1 MNLKIRTFSMALAAM
16 SATSYMYA
24 LPSNNIEEKSS
35 TKEKKSL
42 NLEEE
47 SVEKNK
53 KEERNVMLN
62 AADANKPRE
71 IQIGLPSEDVTVYEN
86 GLPAVYSSSVHKLS
100 AHWRGDASLKGT
112 DLMTPSESAIATGNI
127 AYAVSSFSELGQ
139 KEFKGKLNYKANHFG
154 MQNFDLNLSGG
165 IGTNWF
171 YTASMYQNFDPGSFK
186 LRFTDY
192 ADRTQIYHFGL
203 TRILNEGKGRI
214 SLLYKYSNSKNPG
227 NFANAA
233 PFIYA
238 GDGSIKKIAGFD
250 PGMDS
255 YVQRQGSFQYLNTK
269 TGKMETWNMT
279 DGSENHANEIALI
292 SQYQFD
298 NGWLW
303 KFNAKYM
310 NAPRA
315 NYVDYGGSSISEV
328 READGYQLSDGS
340 AYSGLIEGRRTWLH
354 IGKVSNALMTT
365 EISKQLNNHKLM
377 MGLNEWYYH
386 LDYYSSSFQWAGTVE
401 PYPRT
406 LSQMY
411 VNPLDPTQTA
421 RRSETFGYNELSP
434 EYTKGSENKLAV
446 YFTDEWKVTPK
457 FKVFYG
463 GRLEYY
469 RMSADQISASRFKGF
484 HIGNFNTYS
493 TAEDGSIVTTAHS
506 IEPAKVTKNKLT
518 LQLTYNLTNQ
528 FGLTADATI
537 ATRFPRISEYAGT
550 GPTEEQ
556 YKRVTIPLI
565 RGGIFYKNDWIDLS
579 SMITYISKSNNIDQ
593 QNLTKPSTSEGKTVL
608 LIYNIQTLGWTTSAE
623 INPFK
628 NFHMHALFTYQKPVY
643 KNYNASVTFN
653 DGQTMSVNAN
663 NMIVK
668 EIPQVLIELDPKYD
682 ITKNLNAWLSFRYF
696 GKTYA
701 NLQEALYFNGH
712 WETFG
717 GINWNVNK
725 KLSLGV
731 SVINI
736 LNEKGAK
743 GTINGSELITKEE
756 AGKYAGKYMS
766 GSYLRPFTIEFSA
779 GIKF

>member
-1 MNLKIRTFSMALAAM
+1 MNLRIRTFSMALIAM
-16 SATSYMYA
+16 SAASQVYA
-24 LPSNNIEEKSS
+24 LPSDESEN
-35 TKEKKSL
+35 KE
-42 NLEEE
+42 
-47 SVEKNK
+47 K

-62 AADANKPRE
+62 ASDANKPRE

-100 AHWRGDASLKGT
+100 AHWRSDASLKGT

-154 MQNFDLNLSGG
+154 MQNVDLNLSGG
-165 IGTNWF
+165 IGDNWL

-192 ADRTQIYHFGL
+192 ADRTQLYHFGI
-203 TRILNEGKGRI
+203 TRILNDGKGRI

-233 PFIYA
+233 PFIYS
-238 GDGSIKKIAGFD
+238 GDGSIKKIDGFD

-269 TGKMETWNMT
+269 SGKMETWNMS

-315 NYVDYGGSSISEV
+315 NYVDYGGSTISQV
-328 READGYQLSDGS
+328 SEADGYQLSDGS
-340 AYSGLIEGRRTWLH
+340 AYSGYIEGRRTWLH
-354 IGKVSNALMTT
+354 VGKVSNALLTT

-377 MGLNEWYYH
+377 IGLNEWYYH
-386 LDYYSSSFQWAGTVE
+386 LNYYSSSFQWAGTVE
-401 PYPRT
+401 AYPRT

-421 RRSETFGYNELSP
+421 HRSETFGYNELSP
-434 EYTKGSENKLAV
+434 EYTKGSENKLAL
-446 YFTDEWKVTPK
+446 YFTDEWKVSPK

-469 RMSADQISASRFKGF
+469 RMSAEQISTPRFSGF
-484 HIGNFNTYS
+484 HMGNYNTYA
-493 TAEDGSIVTTAHS
+493 TAAGSVVATEHS
-506 IEPAKVTKNKLT
+506 IEAKNVTKDKLNYAAT
-518 LQLTYNLTNQ
+518 LQLTYNLTRQ

-579 SMITYISKSNNIDQ
+579 SMVTYISKSNNIDQ
-593 QNLTKPSTSEGKTVL
+593 QNLTKPGTTEGKTVL

-643 KNYNASVTFN
+643 KNYNASVTFS
-653 DGQTMSVNAN
+653 DGQSMGVNAN

-736 LNEKGAK
+736 FNEKGAK
-743 GTINGSELITKEE
+743 GTISGSELITKQE
-756 AGKYAGKYMS
+756 AGKYDGKYMS
-766 GSYLRPFTIEFSA
+766 GSYLRPFTVEFSA

>member
-1 MNLKIRTFSMALAAM
+1 MNLRIRTFSMALVAM
-16 SATSYMYA
+16 SAASQVYA
-24 LPSNNIEEKSS
+24 LPSDDSEN
-35 TKEKKSL
+35 KE
-42 NLEEE
+42 
-47 SVEKNK
+47 K

-62 AADANKPRE
+62 ASDANKPRE

-86 GLPAVYSSSVHKLS
+86 GLPAVYSSSVHRLS
-100 AHWRGDASLKGT
+100 AHWRSDASLKGT

-154 MQNFDLNLSGG
+154 MQNVDLNLSGG
-165 IGTNWF
+165 IGSNWL

-192 ADRTQIYHFGL
+192 ADRTQLYHFGI
-203 TRILNEGKGRI
+203 TRILNDGKGRI

-233 PFIYA
+233 PFIYS
-238 GDGSIKKIAGFD
+238 GDGSIKKIDGFD

-269 TGKMETWNMT
+269 SGKMETWNMS

-310 NAPRA
+310 NAPHA
-315 NYVDYGGSSISEV
+315 NFVDYGGSTISQV
-328 READGYQLSDGS
+328 SEADGYQLSDGS
-340 AYSGLIEGRRTWLH
+340 AYSGYIEGRRTWLH
-354 IGKVSNALMTT
+354 VGKVSNALLTT

-377 MGLNEWYYH
+377 IGLNEWYYH
-386 LDYYSSSFQWAGTVE
+386 LNYYSSSFQWAGTVE
-401 PYPRT
+401 AYPRT

-434 EYTKGSENKLAV
+434 EYTKGSENKLAL
-446 YFTDEWKVTPK
+446 YFTDEWKVSPK

-469 RMSADQISASRFKGF
+469 RMSAEQISTPRFSGF
-484 HIGNFNTYS
+484 HLGNYNTY
-493 TAEDGSIVTTAHS
+493 AAADGSVVATEHS
-506 IEPAKVTKNKLT
+506 IEAKNVTKDKLNYAAT
-518 LQLTYNLTNQ
+518 LQLTYNLTRQ

-537 ATRFPRISEYAGT
+537 ATRFPRNSEYAGT

-579 SMITYISKSNNIDQ
+579 SMVTYISKSNNIDQ
-593 QNLTKPSTSEGKTVL
+593 QNLTKPGTTEGKTVL

-643 KNYNASVTFN
+643 KNYNASVTFS
-653 DGQTMSVNAN
+653 DGQSMGVNAN

-736 LNEKGAK
+736 FNEKGAK
-743 GTINGSELITKEE
+743 GTISGSELITKQE
-756 AGKYAGKYMS
+756 AGKYEGKYMS
-766 GSYLRPFTIEFSA
+766 GSYLRPFTVEFSA

>member
-1 MNLKIRTFSMALAAM
+1 MNLRIRTFSMALVAM
-16 SATSYMYA
+16 SAASQVYA
-24 LPSNNIEEKSS
+24 LPSDDSEN
-35 TKEKKSL
+35 KE
-42 NLEEE
+42 
-47 SVEKNK
+47 K

-62 AADANKPRE
+62 ASDANKPRE

-86 GLPAVYSSSVHKLS
+86 GLPAVYSSSVHRLS
-100 AHWRGDASLKGT
+100 AHWRSDASLKGT

-154 MQNFDLNLSGG
+154 MQNVDLNLSGG
-165 IGTNWF
+165 IGDNWL

-192 ADRTQIYHFGL
+192 ADRTQLYHFGI
-203 TRILNEGKGRI
+203 TRILNDGKGRI

-233 PFIYA
+233 PFIYS
-238 GDGSIKKIAGFD
+238 GDGSIKKIDGFD

-269 TGKMETWNMT
+269 SGKMETWNMS

-315 NYVDYGGSSISEV
+315 NYVDYGGSTISKV
-328 READGYQLSDGS
+328 SEADGYQLSDGS
-340 AYSGLIEGRRTWLH
+340 AYSGYIEGRRTWLH
-354 IGKVSNALMTT
+354 VGKVSNALLTT

-377 MGLNEWYYH
+377 IGLNEWYYH
-386 LDYYSSSFQWAGTVE
+386 LNYYSSSFQWAGTVE
-401 PYPRT
+401 AYPRT

-434 EYTKGSENKLAV
+434 EYTKGSENKLAL
-446 YFTDEWKVTPK
+446 YFTDEWKVSPK

-469 RMSADQISASRFKGF
+469 RMSAEQISTPRFSGF
-484 HIGNFNTYS
+484 HLGNYNTY
-493 TAEDGSIVTTAHS
+493 AIAAGSVVATEHS
-506 IEPAKVTKNKLT
+506 IEAKNVTKDKLNYAAT
-518 LQLTYNLTNQ
+518 LQLTYNLTRQ

-579 SMITYISKSNNIDQ
+579 SMVTYISKSNNIDQ
-593 QNLTKPSTSEGKTVL
+593 QNLTKPGTTEGKTVL

-643 KNYNASVTFN
+643 KNYNASVTFS
-653 DGQTMSVNAN
+653 DGQSMGVNAN

-736 LNEKGAK
+736 FNEKGAK
-743 GTINGSELITKEE
+743 GTISGSELITKQE
-756 AGKYAGKYMS
+756 AGKYEGKYMS
-766 GSYLRPFTIEFSA
+766 GSYLRPFTVEFSA

>member
-1 MNLKIRTFSMALAAM
+1 MNLRIRTFSMALVAM
-16 SATSYMYA
+16 SAASQVYA
-24 LPSNNIEEKSS
+24 LPSDDSEN
-35 TKEKKSL
+35 KE
-42 NLEEE
+42 
-47 SVEKNK
+47 K

-62 AADANKPRE
+62 ASDANKPRE

-86 GLPAVYSSSVHKLS
+86 GLPAVYSSSVHRLS
-100 AHWRGDASLKGT
+100 AHWRSDASLKGT

-154 MQNFDLNLSGG
+154 MQNVDLNLSGG
-165 IGTNWF
+165 IGDNWL

-192 ADRTQIYHFGL
+192 ADRTQLYHFGI
-203 TRILNEGKGRI
+203 TRILNDGKGRI

-233 PFIYA
+233 PFIYS
-238 GDGSIKKIAGFD
+238 GDGSIKKIDGFD

-269 TGKMETWNMT
+269 SGKMETWNMS

-310 NAPRA
+310 NAPHA
-315 NYVDYGGSSISEV
+315 NFVDYGGSTISQV
-328 READGYQLSDGS
+328 SEADGYQLSDGS
-340 AYSGLIEGRRTWLH
+340 AYSGYIEGRRTWLH
-354 IGKVSNALMTT
+354 VGKVSNALLTT

-377 MGLNEWYYH
+377 IGLNEWYYH
-386 LDYYSSSFQWAGTVE
+386 LNYYSSSFQWAGTVE
-401 PYPRT
+401 AYPRT

-434 EYTKGSENKLAV
+434 EYTKGSENKLAL
-446 YFTDEWKVTPK
+446 YFTDEWKVSPK

-469 RMSADQISASRFKGF
+469 RMSAEQISTPRFSGF
-484 HIGNFNTYS
+484 HLGNYNTY
-493 TAEDGSIVTTAHS
+493 AIAAGSVVATEHS
-506 IEPAKVTKNKLT
+506 IEAKNVTKDKLNYAAT
-518 LQLTYNLTNQ
+518 LQLTYNLTRQ

-579 SMITYISKSNNIDQ
+579 SMVTYISKSNNIDQ
-593 QNLTKPSTSEGKTVL
+593 QNLTKPGTTEGKTVL

-643 KNYNASVTFN
+643 KNYNASVTFS
-653 DGQTMSVNAN
+653 DGKSMGVNAN

-736 LNEKGAK
+736 FNEKGAK
-743 GTINGSELITKEE
+743 GTISGSELITKQE
-756 AGKYAGKYMS
+756 AGKYEGKYMS
-766 GSYLRPFTIEFSA
+766 GSYLRPFTVEFSA

>member
-1 MNLKIRTFSMALAAM
+1 MNLRIRTFSMALVAM
-16 SATSYMYA
+16 SAASQVYA
-24 LPSNNIEEKSS
+24 LPSDDSEN
-35 TKEKKSL
+35 KE
-42 NLEEE
+42 
-47 SVEKNK
+47 K

-62 AADANKPRE
+62 ASDANKPRE

-100 AHWRGDASLKGT
+100 AHWRSDASLKGT

-154 MQNFDLNLSGG
+154 MQNVDLNLSGG
-165 IGTNWF
+165 IGDNWL

-192 ADRTQIYHFGL
+192 ADRTQLYHFGI
-203 TRILNEGKGRI
+203 TRILNEGKGRV

-233 PFIYA
+233 PFIYS
-238 GDGSIKKIAGFD
+238 GDGSIKKIDGFD

-269 TGKMETWNMT
+269 SGKMETWNMS

-315 NYVDYGGSSISEV
+315 NYVDYGGSTISQV
-328 READGYQLSDGS
+328 SEADGYQLSDGS
-340 AYSGLIEGRRTWLH
+340 AYSGYIEGRRTWLH
-354 IGKVSNALMTT
+354 VGKVSNALLTT

-377 MGLNEWYYH
+377 IGLNEWYYH
-386 LDYYSSSFQWAGTVE
+386 LNYYSSSFQWAGTVE
-401 PYPRT
+401 AYPRT

-434 EYTKGSENKLAV
+434 EYTKGSENKLAL
-446 YFTDEWKVTPK
+446 YFTDEWKVSPK

-469 RMSADQISASRFKGF
+469 RMSAEQISTPRFSGF
-484 HIGNFNTYS
+484 HMGNYNTYA
-493 TAEDGSIVTTAHS
+493 TADGSVVATEHS
-506 IEPAKVTKNKLT
+506 IEAKNVTKDKLNYAAT
-518 LQLTYNLTNQ
+518 LQLTYNLTRQ

-579 SMITYISKSNNIDQ
+579 SMVTYISKSNNIDQ
-593 QNLTKPSTSEGKTVL
+593 QNLTKPGTTEGKTVL

-643 KNYNASVTFN
+643 KNYNASVTFS
-653 DGQTMSVNAN
+653 DGQSMGVNAN

-736 LNEKGAK
+736 FNEKGAK
-743 GTINGSELITKEE
+743 GTISGSELITKQE
-756 AGKYAGKYMS
+756 AGKYDGKYMS
-766 GSYLRPFTIEFSA
+766 GSYLRPFTVEFSA

>member
-1 MNLKIRTFSMALAAM
+1 MSLRIRTFSMALVAM
-16 SATSYMYA
+16 SAASQVYA
-24 LPSNNIEEKSS
+24 LPSDDSEN
-35 TKEKKSL
+35 KE
-42 NLEEE
+42 
-47 SVEKNK
+47 K

-62 AADANKPRE
+62 ASDANKPRE

-100 AHWRGDASLKGT
+100 AHWRSDASLKGT

-154 MQNFDLNLSGG
+154 MQNVDLNLSGG
-165 IGTNWF
+165 IGDNWL

-192 ADRTQIYHFGL
+192 ADRTQLYHFGI
-203 TRILNEGKGRI
+203 TRILNDGKGRI

-233 PFIYA
+233 PFIYS
-238 GDGSIKKIAGFD
+238 GDGSIKKIDGFD

-269 TGKMETWNMT
+269 SGKMETWNMS

-310 NAPRA
+310 NAPHA
-315 NYVDYGGSSISEV
+315 NFVDYGGSTISQV
-328 READGYQLSDGS
+328 SEADGYQLSDGS
-340 AYSGLIEGRRTWLH
+340 AYSGYIEGRRTWLH
-354 IGKVSNALMTT
+354 VGKVSNALLTT

-377 MGLNEWYYH
+377 IGLNEWYYH
-386 LDYYSSSFQWAGTVE
+386 LNYYSSSFQWAGTVE
-401 PYPRT
+401 AYPRT

-434 EYTKGSENKLAV
+434 EYTKGSENKLAL
-446 YFTDEWKVTPK
+446 YFTDEWKVSPK

-469 RMSADQISASRFKGF
+469 RMSAEQISTPRFSGF
-484 HIGNFNTYS
+484 HLGNYNTY
-493 TAEDGSIVTTAHS
+493 AIAAGSVVATEHS
-506 IEPAKVTKNKLT
+506 IEAKNVTKDKLNYAAT
-518 LQLTYNLTNQ
+518 LQLTYNLTRQ

-579 SMITYISKSNNIDQ
+579 SMVTYISKSNNIDQ
-593 QNLTKPSTSEGKTVL
+593 QNLTKPGTTEGKTVL

-643 KNYNASVTFN
+643 KNYNASVTFS
-653 DGQTMSVNAN
+653 DGQSMGVNAN

-736 LNEKGAK
+736 FNEKGAK
-743 GTINGSELITKEE
+743 GTISGSELITKQE
-756 AGKYAGKYMS
+756 AGKYEGKYMS
-766 GSYLRPFTIEFSA
+766 GSYLRPFTVEFSA

>member
-1 MNLKIRTFSMALAAM
+1 MNLRIRTFSMALVAM
-16 SATSYMYA
+16 SAASQVYA
-24 LPSNNIEEKSS
+24 LPSDDSEN
-35 TKEKKSL
+35 KE
-42 NLEEE
+42 
-47 SVEKNK
+47 K

-62 AADANKPRE
+62 ASDANKPRE

-100 AHWRGDASLKGT
+100 AHWRSDASLKGT

-154 MQNFDLNLSGG
+154 MQNVDLNLSGG
-165 IGTNWF
+165 IGDNWL

-192 ADRTQIYHFGL
+192 ADRTQLYHFGI
-203 TRILNEGKGRI
+203 TRILNDGKGRV

-233 PFIYA
+233 PFIYS
-238 GDGSIKKIAGFD
+238 GDGSIKKIDGFD

-269 TGKMETWNMT
+269 TGKMEAWNMS

-328 READGYQLSDGS
+328 SEADGYQLSDGS

-354 IGKVSNALMTT
+354 VGKVSNALMTT

-377 MGLNEWYYH
+377 IGLNEWYYH
-386 LDYYSSSFQWAGTVE
+386 LDYYSSSYQWAGTVE

-411 VNPLDPTQTA
+411 VNPLDPAQTTA

-469 RMSADQISASRFKGF
+469 RMSADQVSTSRFKGF
-484 HIGNFNTYS
+484 YIGNYNTYS
-493 TAEDGSIVTTAHS
+493 TAEDGSIVATAHN
-506 IEPAKVTKNKLT
+506 IEPAKVTKNKLNYAAT

-593 QNLTKPSTSEGKTVL
+593 QNLTKPGTSEGKTVL

-653 DGQTMSVNAN
+653 DGQTMGVNAN

-766 GSYLRPFTIEFSA
+766 GNYLRPFTVEFSA

>member
-1 MNLKIRTFSMALAAM
+1 MNLRIRTFSMALVAM
-16 SATSYMYA
+16 SAASQVYA
-24 LPSNNIEEKSS
+24 LPSDDSEN
-35 TKEKKSL
+35 KE
-42 NLEEE
+42 
-47 SVEKNK
+47 K

-62 AADANKPRE
+62 ASDANKPRE

-86 GLPAVYSSSVHKLS
+86 GLPAVYSSSVHRLS
-100 AHWRGDASLKGT
+100 AHWRSDASLKGT

-154 MQNFDLNLSGG
+154 MQNVDLNLSGG
-165 IGTNWF
+165 IGDNWL

-192 ADRTQIYHFGL
+192 ADRTQLYHFGI
-203 TRILNEGKGRI
+203 TRILNDGKGRI

-233 PFIYA
+233 PFIYS
-238 GDGSIKKIAGFD
+238 GDGSIKKIDGFD

-269 TGKMETWNMT
+269 SGKMETWNMS

-315 NYVDYGGSSISEV
+315 NYVDYGGSTISKV
-328 READGYQLSDGS
+328 SEADGYQLSDGS
-340 AYSGLIEGRRTWLH
+340 AYSGYIEGRRTWLH
-354 IGKVSNALMTT
+354 VGKVSNALLTT

-377 MGLNEWYYH
+377 IGLNEWYYH
-386 LDYYSSSFQWAGTVE
+386 LNYYSSSFQWAGTVE
-401 PYPRT
+401 AYPRT

-434 EYTKGSENKLAV
+434 EYTKGSENKLAL
-446 YFTDEWKVTPK
+446 YFTDEWKVSPK

-469 RMSADQISASRFKGF
+469 RMSAEQISTPRFSGF
-484 HIGNFNTYS
+484 HMGNYNTYA
-493 TAEDGSIVTTAHS
+493 TADGSVVATEHS
-506 IEPAKVTKNKLT
+506 IEAKNVTKDKLNYAAT
-518 LQLTYNLTNQ
+518 LQLTYNLTRQ

-579 SMITYISKSNNIDQ
+579 SMVTYISKSNNIDQ
-593 QNLTKPSTSEGKTVL
+593 QNLTKPGTTEGKTVL

-643 KNYNASVTFN
+643 KNYNASVTFS
-653 DGQTMSVNAN
+653 DGQSMGVNAN

-736 LNEKGAK
+736 FNEKGAK
-743 GTINGSELITKEE
+743 GTISGSELITKQE
-756 AGKYAGKYMS
+756 AGKYEGKYMS
-766 GSYLRPFTIEFSA
+766 GSYLRPFTVEFSA

>member
-1 MNLKIRTFSMALAAM
+1 MNLRIRTFSMALVAM
-16 SATSYMYA
+16 SAASQVYA
-24 LPSNNIEEKSS
+24 LPSDDSEN
-35 TKEKKSL
+35 KE
-42 NLEEE
+42 
-47 SVEKNK
+47 K

-62 AADANKPRE
+62 ASDANKPRE

-86 GLPAVYSSSVHKLS
+86 GLPAVYSSSVHRLS
-100 AHWRGDASLKGT
+100 AHWRSDASLKGT

-154 MQNFDLNLSGG
+154 MQNVDLNLSGG
-165 IGTNWF
+165 IGDNWL

-192 ADRTQIYHFGL
+192 ADRTQLYHFGI
-203 TRILNEGKGRI
+203 TRILNDGKGRV

-233 PFIYA
+233 PFIYS
-238 GDGSIKKIAGFD
+238 GDGSIKKIDGFD

-269 TGKMETWNMT
+269 SGKMETWNMS

-310 NAPRA
+310 NAPHA
-315 NYVDYGGSSISEV
+315 NFVDYGGSTISQV
-328 READGYQLSDGS
+328 SEADGYQLSDGS
-340 AYSGLIEGRRTWLH
+340 AYSGYIEGRRTWLH
-354 IGKVSNALMTT
+354 VGKVSNALLTT

-377 MGLNEWYYH
+377 IGLNEWYYH
-386 LDYYSSSFQWAGTVE
+386 LNYYSSSFQWAGTVE
-401 PYPRT
+401 AYPRT

-434 EYTKGSENKLAV
+434 EYTKGSENKLAL
-446 YFTDEWKVTPK
+446 YFTDEWKVSPK

-469 RMSADQISASRFKGF
+469 RMSAEQISTPRFSGF
-484 HIGNFNTYS
+484 HLGNYNTY
-493 TAEDGSIVTTAHS
+493 AIAAGSVVATEHS
-506 IEPAKVTKNKLT
+506 IEAKNVTKDKLNYAAT
-518 LQLTYNLTNQ
+518 LQLTYNLTRQ

-579 SMITYISKSNNIDQ
+579 SMVTYISKSNNIDQ
-593 QNLTKPSTSEGKTVL
+593 QNLTKPGTTEGKTVL

-643 KNYNASVTFN
+643 KNYNASVTFS
-653 DGQTMSVNAN
+653 DGKSMGVNAN

-736 LNEKGAK
+736 FNEKGAK
-743 GTINGSELITKEE
+743 GTISGSELITKQE
-756 AGKYAGKYMS
+756 AGKYEGKYMS
-766 GSYLRPFTIEFSA
+766 GSYLRPFTVEFSA

>member
-1 MNLKIRTFSMALAAM
+1 MNLRIRTFSMALVAM
-16 SATSYMYA
+16 SAASQMYA
-24 LPSNNIEEKSS
+24 LPSDDSEN
-35 TKEKKSL
+35 KE
-42 NLEEE
+42 
-47 SVEKNK
+47 K

-62 AADANKPRE
+62 ASDANKPRE

-86 GLPAVYSSSVHKLS
+86 GLPAVYSSSVHRLS
-100 AHWRGDASLKGT
+100 AHWRSDASLKGT

-154 MQNFDLNLSGG
+154 MQNVDLNLSGG
-165 IGTNWF
+165 IGDNWL
-171 YTASMYQNFDPGSFK
+171 YTASVYQNFDPGSFK

-192 ADRTQIYHFGL
+192 ADRTQLYHFGI
-203 TRILNEGKGRI
+203 TRILNDGKGRI

-233 PFIYA
+233 PFIYS
-238 GDGSIKKIAGFD
+238 GDGSIKKIDGFD

-269 TGKMETWNMT
+269 SGKMETWNMS

-310 NAPRA
+310 NAPHA
-315 NYVDYGGSSISEV
+315 NFVDYGGSTISQV
-328 READGYQLSDGS
+328 SEADGYQLSDGS
-340 AYSGLIEGRRTWLH
+340 AYSGYIEGRRTWLH
-354 IGKVSNALMTT
+354 VGKVSNALLTT

-377 MGLNEWYYH
+377 IGLNEWYYH
-386 LDYYSSSFQWAGTVE
+386 LNYYSSSFQWAGTVE
-401 PYPRT
+401 AYPRT

-411 VNPLDPTQTA
+411 VNPLDPTQTD

-434 EYTKGSENKLAV
+434 EYTKGSENKLAL
-446 YFTDEWKVTPK
+446 YFTDEWKVSPK

-469 RMSADQISASRFKGF
+469 RMSAEQISTPRFSGF
-484 HIGNFNTYS
+484 HLGNYNTYA
-493 TAEDGSIVTTAHS
+493 TADGSVVATEHS
-506 IEPAKVTKNKLT
+506 IEAKNVTKDKLNYAAT
-518 LQLTYNLTNQ
+518 LQLTYNLTRQ

-579 SMITYISKSNNIDQ
+579 SMVTYISKSNNIDQ
-593 QNLTKPSTSEGKTVL
+593 QNLTKPGTTEGKTVL

-643 KNYNASVTFN
+643 KNYNASVTFSN
-653 DGQTMSVNAN
+653 GQSMGVNAN

-736 LNEKGAK
+736 FNEKGAK
-743 GTINGSELITKEE
+743 GTISGSELITKQE
-756 AGKYAGKYMS
+756 AGKYEGKYMS
-766 GSYLRPFTIEFSA
+766 GSYLRPFTVEFSA

>member
-1 MNLKIRTFSMALAAM
+1 MNLRIRTFSMALVAM
-16 SATSYMYA
+16 SAASQVYA
-24 LPSNNIEEKSS
+24 LPSDDSEN
-35 TKEKKSL
+35 KEK
-42 NLEEE
+42 
-47 SVEKNK
+47 K

-62 AADANKPRE
+62 ASDANKPRE

-100 AHWRGDASLKGT
+100 AHWRSDASLKGT

-154 MQNFDLNLSGG
+154 MQNVDLNLSGG
-165 IGTNWF
+165 IGDNWL

-192 ADRTQIYHFGL
+192 ADRTQLYHFGI
-203 TRILNEGKGRI
+203 TRILNDGKGRV

-233 PFIYA
+233 PFIYS
-238 GDGSIKKIAGFD
+238 GDGSIKKIDGFD

-269 TGKMETWNMT
+269 SGKMETWNMS

-315 NYVDYGGSSISEV
+315 NYVDYGGSTISQV
-328 READGYQLSDGS
+328 SEADGYQLSDGT
-340 AYSGLIEGRRTWLH
+340 AYSGYIEGRRTWLH
-354 IGKVSNALMTT
+354 VGKVSNALLTT

-377 MGLNEWYYH
+377 VGLNEWYYH
-386 LDYYSSSFQWAGTVE
+386 LNYYSSSFQWAGTVE
-401 PYPRT
+401 AYPRT
-406 LSQMY
+406 LSQIH
-411 VNPLDPTQTA
+411 VNPLDPTQTTH
-421 RRSETFGYNELSP
+421 RSETFGYNELSP
-434 EYTKGSENKLAV
+434 EYTKGSENKLAL
-446 YFTDEWKVTPK
+446 YFTDEWKVSPK

-469 RMSADQISASRFKGF
+469 RMSAEQISTPRFSGF
-484 HIGNFNTYS
+484 HMGNYKTYA
-493 TAEDGSIVTTAHS
+493 TAADGSVVATEHS
-506 IEPAKVTKNKLT
+506 IEAKNVTKDKLNYAAT
-518 LQLTYNLTNQ
+518 LQLTYNLTRQ

-579 SMITYISKSNNIDQ
+579 SMVTYISKSNNIDQ
-593 QNLTKPSTSEGKTVL
+593 QNLTKPSTTEGKTVL

-643 KNYNASVTFN
+643 KNYNASVTFS
-653 DGQTMSVNAN
+653 DGQSMGVNAN

-736 LNEKGAK
+736 FNEKGAK
-743 GTINGSELITKEE
+743 GTISGSELITKQE
-756 AGKYAGKYMS
+756 AGKYDGKYMS
-766 GSYLRPFTIEFSA
+766 GSYLRPFTVEFSA

>member
-1 MNLKIRTFSMALAAM
+1 MSLRIRTFSMALVAM
-16 SATSYMYA
+16 SAASQVYA
-24 LPSNNIEEKSS
+24 LPSDDSEN
-35 TKEKKSL
+35 KE
-42 NLEEE
+42 
-47 SVEKNK
+47 K

-62 AADANKPRE
+62 ASDANKPRE

-100 AHWRGDASLKGT
+100 AHWRSDASLKGT

-154 MQNFDLNLSGG
+154 MQNVDLNLSGG
-165 IGTNWF
+165 IGDNWL

-192 ADRTQIYHFGL
+192 ADRTQLYHFGI
-203 TRILNEGKGRI
+203 TRILNDGKGRV

-233 PFIYA
+233 PFIYS
-238 GDGSIKKIAGFD
+238 GDGSIKKIDGFD

-269 TGKMETWNMT
+269 SGKMETWNMS

-315 NYVDYGGSSISEV
+315 NFVDYGGSTISQV
-328 READGYQLSDGS
+328 SEADGYQLSDGS
-340 AYSGLIEGRRTWLH
+340 AYSGYIEGRRTWLH
-354 IGKVSNALMTT
+354 VGKVSNALLTT

-377 MGLNEWYYH
+377 IGLNEWYYH
-386 LDYYSSSFQWAGTVE
+386 LNYYSSSFQWAGTVE
-401 PYPRT
+401 AYPRT

-434 EYTKGSENKLAV
+434 EYTKGSENKLAL
-446 YFTDEWKVTPK
+446 YFTDEWKVSPK

-469 RMSADQISASRFKGF
+469 RMSAEQISTPRFSGF
-484 HIGNFNTYS
+484 HLGNYNTYA
-493 TAEDGSIVTTAHS
+493 TADGSVVATEHS
-506 IEPAKVTKNKLT
+506 IEAKNVTKDKLNYAAT
-518 LQLTYNLTNQ
+518 LQLTYNLTRQ

-579 SMITYISKSNNIDQ
+579 SMVTYISKSNNIDQ
-593 QNLTKPSTSEGKTVL
+593 QNLTKPGTTEGKTVL

-643 KNYNASVTFN
+643 KNYNASVTFS
-653 DGQTMSVNAN
+653 DGQSMGVNAN

-736 LNEKGAK
+736 FNEKGAK
-743 GTINGSELITKEE
+743 GTISGSELITKQE
-756 AGKYAGKYMS
+756 AGKYEGKYMS
-766 GSYLRPFTIEFSA
+766 GSYLRPFTVEFSA

>member
-1 MNLKIRTFSMALAAM
+1 MNLRIRTFSMALVAM
-16 SATSYMYA
+16 SAASQVYA
-24 LPSNNIEEKSS
+24 LPSDDSEN
-35 TKEKKSL
+35 KE
-42 NLEEE
+42 
-47 SVEKNK
+47 K

-62 AADANKPRE
+62 ASDANKPRE

-86 GLPAVYSSSVHKLS
+86 GLPAVYSSSVHRLS
-100 AHWRGDASLKGT
+100 AHWRSDASLKGT

-154 MQNFDLNLSGG
+154 MQNVDLNLSGG
-165 IGTNWF
+165 IGDNWL

-192 ADRTQIYHFGL
+192 ADRTQLYHFGI
-203 TRILNEGKGRI
+203 TRILNDGKGRI

-233 PFIYA
+233 PFIYS
-238 GDGSIKKIAGFD
+238 GDGSIKKIDGFD

-269 TGKMETWNMT
+269 SGKMETWNMS

-315 NYVDYGGSSISEV
+315 NFVDYGGSTISQV
-328 READGYQLSDGS
+328 SEADGYQLSDGS
-340 AYSGLIEGRRTWLH
+340 AYSGYIEGRRTWLH
-354 IGKVSNALMTT
+354 VGKVSNALLTT

-377 MGLNEWYYH
+377 IGLNEWYYH
-386 LDYYSSSFQWAGTVE
+386 LNYYSSSFQWAGTVE
-401 PYPRT
+401 AYPRT

-411 VNPLDPTQTA
+411 VNPFDPTQTA
-421 RRSETFGYNELSP
+421 HRSETFGYNELSP
-434 EYTKGSENKLAV
+434 EYTKGSENKLAL
-446 YFTDEWKVTPK
+446 YFTDEWKVSPK

-469 RMSADQISASRFKGF
+469 RMSAEQISTPRFSGF
-484 HIGNFNTYS
+484 HLGNYNTY
-493 TAEDGSIVTTAHS
+493 AIAAGSVVATEHS
-506 IEPAKVTKNKLT
+506 IEAKNVTKDKLNYAAT
-518 LQLTYNLTNQ
+518 LQLTYNLTRQ

-579 SMITYISKSNNIDQ
+579 SMVTYISKSNNIDQ
-593 QNLTKPSTSEGKTVL
+593 QNLTKPGTTEGKTVL

-643 KNYNASVTFN
+643 KNYNASVTFS
-653 DGQTMSVNAN
+653 DGQSMGVNAN

-736 LNEKGAK
+736 FNEKGAK
-743 GTINGSELITKEE
+743 GTISGSELITKQE
-756 AGKYAGKYMS
+756 AGKYDGKYMS
-766 GSYLRPFTIEFSA
+766 GSYLRPFTVEFSA

>member
-1 MNLKIRTFSMALAAM
+1 MNLRIRTFSMALVAM
-16 SATSYMYA
+16 SAASQVYA
-24 LPSNNIEEKSS
+24 LPSDDSEN
-35 TKEKKSL
+35 KE
-42 NLEEE
+42 
-47 SVEKNK
+47 K

-62 AADANKPRE
+62 ASDANKPRE

-86 GLPAVYSSSVHKLS
+86 GLPAVYSSSVHRLS
-100 AHWRGDASLKGT
+100 AHWRSDASLKGT

-154 MQNFDLNLSGG
+154 MQNVDLNLSGG
-165 IGTNWF
+165 IGDNWL
-171 YTASMYQNFDPGSFK
+171 YTASVYQNFDPGSFK

-192 ADRTQIYHFGL
+192 ADRTQLYHFGI
-203 TRILNEGKGRI
+203 TRILNDGKGRI

-233 PFIYA
+233 PFIYS
-238 GDGSIKKIAGFD
+238 GDGSIKKIDGFD

-269 TGKMETWNMT
+269 SGKMETWNMS

-310 NAPRA
+310 NAPHA
-315 NYVDYGGSSISEV
+315 NFVDYGGSTISQV
-328 READGYQLSDGS
+328 SEADGYQLSDGS
-340 AYSGLIEGRRTWLH
+340 AYSGYIEGRRTWLH
-354 IGKVSNALMTT
+354 VGKVSNALLTT

-377 MGLNEWYYH
+377 IGLNEWYYH
-386 LDYYSSSFQWAGTVE
+386 LNYYSSSFQWAGTVE
-401 PYPRT
+401 AYPRT

-434 EYTKGSENKLAV
+434 EYTKGSENKLAL
-446 YFTDEWKVTPK
+446 YFTDEWKVSPK

-469 RMSADQISASRFKGF
+469 RMSAEQISTPRFSGF
-484 HIGNFNTYS
+484 HMGNYNTYA
-493 TAEDGSIVTTAHS
+493 TADGSVVATEHS
-506 IEPAKVTKNKLT
+506 IEAKNVTKDKLNYAAT
-518 LQLTYNLTNQ
+518 LQLTYNLTRQ

-579 SMITYISKSNNIDQ
+579 SMVTYISKSNNIDQ
-593 QNLTKPSTSEGKTVL
+593 QNLTKPNTTEGKTVL

-643 KNYNASVTFN
+643 KNYNASVTFS
-653 DGQTMSVNAN
+653 DGQSMGVNAN

-736 LNEKGAK
+736 FNEKGAK
-743 GTINGSELITKEE
+743 GTISGSELITKQE
-756 AGKYAGKYMS
+756 AGKYDGKYMS
-766 GSYLRPFTIEFSA
+766 GSYLRPFTVEFSA

>member
-1 MNLKIRTFSMALAAM
+1 MNLRIRTFSMALVAM
-16 SATSYMYA
+16 SAASQVYA
-24 LPSNNIEEKSS
+24 LPSDDSEN
-35 TKEKKSL
+35 KE
-42 NLEEE
+42 
-47 SVEKNK
+47 K

-62 AADANKPRE
+62 ASDANKPRE

-86 GLPAVYSSSVHKLS
+86 GLPAVYSSSVHRLS
-100 AHWRGDASLKGT
+100 AHWRSDASLKGT

-154 MQNFDLNLSGG
+154 MQNVDLNLSGG
-165 IGTNWF
+165 IGDNWL

-192 ADRTQIYHFGL
+192 ADRTQLYHFGI
-203 TRILNEGKGRI
+203 TRILNDGKGRI

-233 PFIYA
+233 PFIYS
-238 GDGSIKKIAGFD
+238 GDGSIKKIDGFD

-269 TGKMETWNMT
+269 SGKMETWNMS

-315 NYVDYGGSSISEV
+315 NFVDYGGSTISPV
-328 READGYQLSDGS
+328 SEADGYQLSDGS
-340 AYSGLIEGRRTWLH
+340 AYSGYIEGRRTWLH
-354 IGKVSNALMTT
+354 VGKVSNALLTT
-365 EISKQLNNHKLM
+365 EITKQLNNHKLM
-377 MGLNEWYYH
+377 IGLNEWYYH
-386 LDYYSSSFQWAGTVE
+386 LNYYSSSFQWAGTVE
-401 PYPRT
+401 AYPRT

-434 EYTKGSENKLAV
+434 EYTKGSENKLAL
-446 YFTDEWKVTPK
+446 YFTDEWKVSPK

-469 RMSADQISASRFKGF
+469 RMSAEQISTPRFSGF
-484 HIGNFNTYS
+484 HMGNYNTYA
-493 TAEDGSIVTTAHS
+493 TADGSVVATEHS
-506 IEPAKVTKNKLT
+506 IEAKNVTKDKLNYAAT
-518 LQLTYNLTNQ
+518 LQLTYNLTRQ

-579 SMITYISKSNNIDQ
+579 SMVTYISKSNNIDQ
-593 QNLTKPSTSEGKTVL
+593 QNLTKPGTTEGKTVL

-643 KNYNASVTFN
+643 KNYNASVTFS
-653 DGQTMSVNAN
+653 DGQSMGVNAN

-736 LNEKGAK
+736 FNEKGAK
-743 GTINGSELITKEE
+743 GTISGSELITKQE
-756 AGKYAGKYMS
+756 AGKYDGKYMS
-766 GSYLRPFTIEFSA
+766 GSYLRPFTVEFSA

>member
-1 MNLKIRTFSMALAAM
+1 MSLRIRTFSMALVAM
-16 SATSYMYA
+16 SAASQVYA
-24 LPSNNIEEKSS
+24 LPSDDSEN
-35 TKEKKSL
+35 KE
-42 NLEEE
+42 
-47 SVEKNK
+47 K

-62 AADANKPRE
+62 ASDANKPRE

-86 GLPAVYSSSVHKLS
+86 GLPAVYSSSVHRLS
-100 AHWRGDASLKGT
+100 AHWRSDASLKGT

-154 MQNFDLNLSGG
+154 MQNVDLNLSGG
-165 IGTNWF
+165 IGDNWL
-171 YTASMYQNFDPGSFK
+171 YTASVYQNFDPGSFK

-192 ADRTQIYHFGL
+192 ADRTQLYHFGI
-203 TRILNEGKGRI
+203 TRILNDGKGRV

-233 PFIYA
+233 PFIYS
-238 GDGSIKKIAGFD
+238 GDGSIKKIDAFD

-269 TGKMETWNMT
+269 SGKMETWNMS

-310 NAPRA
+310 NAPHA
-315 NYVDYGGSSISEV
+315 NFVDYGGSTISQV
-328 READGYQLSDGS
+328 SEADGYQLSDGS
-340 AYSGLIEGRRTWLH
+340 AYSGYIEGRRTWLH
-354 IGKVSNALMTT
+354 VGKVSNALLTT

-377 MGLNEWYYH
+377 IGLNEWYYH
-386 LDYYSSSFQWAGTVE
+386 LNYYSSSFQWAGTVE
-401 PYPRT
+401 AYPRT

-434 EYTKGSENKLAV
+434 EYTKGSENKLAL
-446 YFTDEWKVTPK
+446 YFTDEWKVSPK

-469 RMSADQISASRFKGF
+469 RMSAEQISTPRFSGF
-484 HIGNFNTYS
+484 HLGNYNTY
-493 TAEDGSIVTTAHS
+493 AIAAGSVVATEHS
-506 IEPAKVTKNKLT
+506 IEAKNVTKDKLNYAAT
-518 LQLTYNLTNQ
+518 LQLTYNLTRQ

-579 SMITYISKSNNIDQ
+579 SMVTYISKSNNIDQ
-593 QNLTKPSTSEGKTVL
+593 QNLTKPGTTEGKTVL

-643 KNYNASVTFN
+643 KNYNASVTFSG
-653 DGQTMSVNAN
+653 GQSMGVNAN

-736 LNEKGAK
+736 FNEKGAK
-743 GTINGSELITKEE
+743 GTISGSELITKQE
-756 AGKYAGKYMS
+756 AGKYEGKYMS
-766 GSYLRPFTIEFSA
+766 GSYLRPFTVEFSA

>member
-1 MNLKIRTFSMALAAM
+1 MNLRIRTFSMALIAM
-16 SATSYMYA
+16 SAASQVYA
-24 LPSNNIEEKSS
+24 LPSDESEN
-35 TKEKKSL
+35 KE
-42 NLEEE
+42 
-47 SVEKNK
+47 K

-62 AADANKPRE
+62 ASDANKPRE

-86 GLPAVYSSSVHKLS
+86 GLPAVYSSSVHRLS
-100 AHWRGDASLKGT
+100 AHWRSDASLKGT

-154 MQNFDLNLSGG
+154 MQNVDLNLSGG
-165 IGTNWF
+165 IGDNWL

-192 ADRTQIYHFGL
+192 ADRTQLYHFGI
-203 TRILNEGKGRI
+203 TRILNDGKGRI

-233 PFIYA
+233 PFIYS
-238 GDGSIKKIAGFD
+238 GDGSIKKIDGFD

-269 TGKMETWNMT
+269 SGKMETWNMS

-315 NYVDYGGSSISEV
+315 NFVDYGGSTISQV
-328 READGYQLSDGS
+328 SEADGYQLSDGS
-340 AYSGLIEGRRTWLH
+340 AYSGYIEGRRTWLH
-354 IGKVSNALMTT
+354 VGKVSNALLTT

-377 MGLNEWYYH
+377 IGLNEWYYH
-386 LDYYSSSFQWAGTVE
+386 LNYYSSSFQWAGTVE
-401 PYPRT
+401 AYPRT

-434 EYTKGSENKLAV
+434 EYTKGSENKLAL
-446 YFTDEWKVTPK
+446 YFTDEWKVSPK

-469 RMSADQISASRFKGF
+469 RMSAEQISTPRFSGF
-484 HIGNFNTYS
+484 HLGNYNTY
-493 TAEDGSIVTTAHS
+493 AIAAGSVVATEHS
-506 IEPAKVTKNKLT
+506 IEAKNVTKDKLNYAAT
-518 LQLTYNLTNQ
+518 LQLTYNLTRQ

-579 SMITYISKSNNIDQ
+579 SMVTYISKSNNIDQ
-593 QNLTKPSTSEGKTVL
+593 QNLTKPGTTEGKTVL

-643 KNYNASVTFN
+643 KNYNASVTFSG
-653 DGQTMSVNAN
+653 GQSMGVNAN

-736 LNEKGAK
+736 FNEKGAK
-743 GTINGSELITKEE
+743 GTISGSELITKQE
-756 AGKYAGKYMS
+756 AGKYEGKYMS
-766 GSYLRPFTIEFSA
+766 GSYLRPFTVEFSA